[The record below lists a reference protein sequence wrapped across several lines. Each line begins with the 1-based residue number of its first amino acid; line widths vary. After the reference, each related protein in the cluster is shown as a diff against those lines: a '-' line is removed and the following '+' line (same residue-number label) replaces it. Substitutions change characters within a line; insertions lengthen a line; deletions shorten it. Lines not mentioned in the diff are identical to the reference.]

1 MEVKLQQWIEKIAPL
16 NEQVMGVTQEKLD
29 RLTKPLG
36 SLGRLEQLACQLSGI
51 TGEVSPDLT
60 KKAVIVIAADHGV
73 CAEGISAYPQEV
85 TAQMVLNFLS
95 GGAAVNVLAR
105 QVGADVFCV
114 DIGVAEDLQD
124 HPDLLQRKV
133 KYGTDNMTKR
143 PAMSRDEAIEA
154 IIVGAEQVKLLVN
167 EGYRVVATGDMGIG
181 NTTASAAVLAAMT
194 DNPLEQIV
202 GYGTGI
208 EPERLPHKQAVIAQA
223 IQVNAPDKH
232 DPLDVLSK
240 VGGLEIAG
248 LVGVILGAAAESIP
262 VVIDGFIS
270 SAAALVA
277 GALVPTAKS
286 YMIASHL
293 SREQGH
299 RYMLAG
305 AGLQP
310 MLNMDM
316 RLGEGTGAVLCFPLL
331 DAAVNIVKEMATF
344 SEAGVSGKSVD

>member
-1 MEVKLQQWIEKIAPL
+1 MK
-16 NEQVMGVTQEKLD
+16 
-29 RLTKPLG
+29 
-36 SLGRLEQLACQLSGI
+36 
-51 TGEVSPDLT
+51 
-60 KKAVIVIAADHGV
+60 
-73 CAEGISAYPQEV
+73 
-85 TAQMVLNFLS
+85 
-95 GGAAVNVLAR
+95 
-105 QVGADVFCV
+105 
-114 DIGVAEDLQD
+114 
-124 HPDLLQRKV
+124 
-133 KYGTDNMTKR
+133 KR
-143 PAMSRDEAIEA
+143 PSMRRDEAIEA

-240 VGGLEIAG
+240 VEGLEIAG

-277 GALVPTAKS
+277 GARVPTAKS
-286 YMIASHL
+286 YMIAS
-293 SREQGH
+293 
-299 RYMLAG
+299 
-305 AGLQP
+305 
-310 MLNMDM
+310 
-316 RLGEGTGAVLCFPLL
+316 
-331 DAAVNIVKEMATF
+331 
-344 SEAGVSGKSVD
+344 